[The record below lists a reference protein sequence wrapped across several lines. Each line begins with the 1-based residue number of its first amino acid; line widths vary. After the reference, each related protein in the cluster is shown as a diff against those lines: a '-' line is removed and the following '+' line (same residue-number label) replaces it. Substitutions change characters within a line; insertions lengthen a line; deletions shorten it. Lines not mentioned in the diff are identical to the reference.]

1 MSWLLTQR
9 PIDNQLFGRHD
20 FRYST
25 FTTEMKIKSLTYC
38 LPLAILA
45 TVVGV
50 TVSQSQDKDESKTAK
65 INESLPAETP
75 AKPKEK
81 RKVLVFSKTS
91 GFRHGSIPT
100 GIQAMEMLGKKTGAF
115 EVTATE
121 DEAAFEPD
129 NLKQYHAV
137 LMLNTTGEVFKP
149 KKMPEDEEGKKAA
162 LAREELLKKSLLEF
176 VKGGGGL
183 AGIHSATDTYKNW
196 KEYNDMMGGAFDGH
210 PWHELVSIKNMA
222 PENPVN
228 AAFGGKDFEVAD
240 EIYQF
245 RKDTA
250 SPKDR
255 KMLLALSSEKTN
267 LKKGK
272 YGEDGLYP
280 ISWLRKYGE
289 GRTFYCSLGHRD
301 EIFWNPVVLKH
312 YLAGLQFVLGDLE
325 ADATVSVAPG
335 AIVDRSEV
343 AVAKTSAN

>member
-1 MSWLLTQR
+1 
-9 PIDNQLFGRHD
+9 
-20 FRYST
+20 
-25 FTTEMKIKSLTYC
+25 MKIKNLTCC
-38 LPLAILA
+38 LPLSILA
-45 TVVGV
+45 AVIGI
-50 TVSQSQDKDESKTAK
+50 TVSQSQDKDEAKTAK
-65 INESLPAETP
+65 IAESLPAEAP

-81 RKVLVFSKTS
+81 RKVLVFSKTA

-100 GIQAMEMLGKKTGAF
+100 GIEAMQMLGAKTGAF

-121 DEAAFEPD
+121 DEAAFEPG

-149 KKMPEDEEGKKAA
+149 KEMPEDEEGKKAA
-162 LAREELLKKSLLEF
+162 LDREEHLKKSLLDF
-176 VKGGGGL
+176 VRGGGGL
-183 AGIHSATDTYKNW
+183 AGIHSATDTYKGW

-210 PWHELVSIKNMA
+210 PWHELVSIKNMTPA
-222 PENPVN
+222 HPIN
-228 AAFGGKDFEVAD
+228 AAFDGKDFEVTD

-245 RKDTA
+245 REDTA

-255 KMLLALSSEKTN
+255 KMLLSLSADKTD

-272 YGEDGLYP
+272 FGEDGLYP

-301 EIFWNPVVLKH
+301 EIFWNPAVMKH

-335 AIVDRSEV
+335 VFIEQPAAV
-343 AVAKTSAN
+343 AVAN

>member
-1 MSWLLTQR
+1 
-9 PIDNQLFGRHD
+9 
-20 FRYST
+20 
-25 FTTEMKIKSLTYC
+25 MKIKNLTYC
-38 LPLAILA
+38 LPLTVLVAAI
-45 TVVGV
+45 GI
-50 TVSQSQDKDESKTAK
+50 TVSQSQEDKESKTAK
-65 INESLPAETP
+65 IAESLPAEAP
-75 AKPKEK
+75 AKPKAK
-81 RKVLVFSKTS
+81 RKVLVFSKTA

-100 GIQAMEMLGKKTGAF
+100 GIKAMQMLGEKTGAF

-121 DEAAFEPD
+121 DESAFEPE
-129 NLKQYHAV
+129 NLKQYQAV

-149 KKMPEDEEGKKAA
+149 KKMPEDEGGKKAA
-162 LAREELLKKSLLEF
+162 LEREERLKKSLLDF
-176 VKGGGGL
+176 VNGGGGL
-183 AGIHSATDTYKNW
+183 AGVHSATDTYKNW

-222 PENPVN
+222 PDNPVN
-228 AAFGGKDFEVAD
+228 AAFGGKSFEVTD

-255 KMLLALSSEKTN
+255 KMLLALSADKTN

-280 ISWLRKYGE
+280 ISWLRQYGE

-301 EIFWNPVVLKH
+301 EIFWNPVVMKH

-325 ADATVSVAPG
+325 ADATVAAAPG
-335 AIVDRSEV
+335 AVLEQSAGSV
-343 AVAKTSAN
+343 SAVAIAASN